1 MHKKRTKYYNK
12 HFTFTI
18 KQEMFATKQSTMNK
32 FFILRTHTYI
42 HTEKQAQYATIKYA
56 QGEGTYF
63 N

>member
-1 MHKKRTKYYNK
+1 
-12 HFTFTI
+12 
-18 KQEMFATKQSTMNK
+18 MFATKQSTMNK